1 MSMNRILESNYLFLE
16 RKNEFSRRGPFG
28 TGSCRMS
35 RSPISWPPGWA
46 SQEEGQHVQE
56 RGMLEM
62 TRVQCGCG
70 TRAWGEEA
78 GYQLRKRIRGSW
90 VRDLQK
96 FALANLW

>member
-46 SQEEGQHVQE
+46 SQEEGAA
-56 RGMLEM
+56 
-62 TRVQCGCG
+62 CA
-70 TRAWGEEA
+70 RAWDA
-78 GYQLRKRIRGSW
+78 GNDKSPVWL
-90 VRDLQK
+90 
-96 FALANLW
+96 